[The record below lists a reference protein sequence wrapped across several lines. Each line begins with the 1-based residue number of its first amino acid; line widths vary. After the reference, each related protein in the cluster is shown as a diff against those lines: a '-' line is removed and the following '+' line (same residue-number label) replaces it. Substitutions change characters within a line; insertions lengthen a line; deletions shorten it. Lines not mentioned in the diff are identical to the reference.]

1 MLVFKAISLI
11 NDLTETGQKDSR
23 RETYLGRGTN
33 HLRWPF
39 RFPPHQKR
47 CRLLCLYSTFFF
59 FFPPAIDLSVWCLW
73 NNWSNPLR
81 LTGGETAAGSFSSS
95 PDREMVGSYL
105 RNFWFS
111 FHPLTA
117 AVFVTGLHGHP
128 KLHRGS
134 ADAVNLERIQPK
146 RAPAIVTIS
155 KAYSTMQISHQM
167 SHVTVSCC
175 FHRKLLKISEILH
188 K

>member
-1 MLVFKAISLI
+1 MIWLRLVRKTA
-11 NDLTETGQKDSR
+11 EER
-23 RETYLGRGTN
+23 RIWEEVPIICGDHSGFLHIRKGVD
-33 HLRWPF
+33 F
-39 RFPPHQKR
+39 FV
-47 CRLLCLYSTFFF
+47 STALFFF
-59 FFPPAIDLSVWCLW
+59 LFFPPAIDLSVWCLW

-81 LTGGETAAGSFSSS
+81 LTGGERAAGSFSSS

-111 FHPLTA
+111 FHPMTA

-146 RAPAIVTIS
+146 RAPAIVAIS

-175 FHRKLLKISEILH
+175 FHRKLWKISEILH